1 MSTPKLLLSLLGPT
15 AVLRVAALSAG
26 VALAAGCAP
35 EGSDELDAAL
45 AEEAESDE
53 AADGRS
59 IIGGQTATAYPESV
73 LIDMA
78 ENGQLTSICSGALI
92 APRVVLTAG
101 HCVYGYDGFLVEA
114 PFVGESAQATSA
126 AILDWDADGQ
136 YVDPTRHDVAL
147 ILLDRD
153 ISLDSYPTIA
163 TQRLAWGSHVRNV
176 GRIDDGQ
183 ASWSS
188 LFIGA
193 PVAVQDG
200 RNAGFPLDYVT
211 AEKIQSGDSGGPV
224 FAAGTHQI
232 VAVNSGSGG
241 GTQVLARVDL
251 VATWI
256 QETMAAWDGGDGG
269 GETAAPVEEPE
280 DPCGGV
286 TYEGECTTTRKVTW
300 CEGGEV
306 KTMSCGSGKRCG
318 WNQQGGYYDCVR

>member
-1 MSTPKLLLSLLGPT
+1 MATTQQHLATILSL
-15 AVLRVAALSAG
+15 AALSLG
-26 VALAAGCAP
+26 LAAGCAP
-35 EGSDELDAAL
+35 DGSAELEAAL
-45 AEEAESDE
+45 ADEGESDG
-53 AADGRS
+53 AQDQRS
-59 IIGGQTATAYPESV
+59 IIGGQTATGFPEGV

-92 APRVVLTAG
+92 RPRVVLTAG

-114 PFVGESAQATSA
+114 PFVGVTAQATA
-126 AILDWDADGQ
+126 AALYDWSADGE
-136 YVDPTRHDVAL
+136 YVDPSQHDVAL

-153 ISLDSYPTIA
+153 VPLTTYPTVA
-163 TQRLAWGSHVRNV
+163 TQRLAWGSKVRNV

-188 LFIGA
+188 LFVGA
-193 PVAVQDG
+193 AVAVQDG
-200 RNAGFPLDYVT
+200 ARAGFPLDYVT

-224 FAAGTHQI
+224 FADGTHHI

-251 VATWI
+251 VASWI
-256 QETMAAWDGGDGG
+256 QQTVAAWESGQGG
-269 GETAAPVEEPE
+269 GAVAAPVEEPE

-286 TYEGECTTTRKVTW
+286 TYEGECVTSRKVQW

-306 KTMSCGSGKRCG
+306 RSMTCTGSKRCG
-318 WNQQGGYYDCVR
+318 WNQQGGYHDCVR

>member
-1 MSTPKLLLSLLGPT
+1 MATTQLHLASSLLSL
-15 AVLRVAALSAG
+15 AALSLG
-26 VALAAGCAP
+26 LVAGCAP
-35 EGSDELDAAL
+35 AGSSEHASDL
-45 AEEAESDE
+45 EEESDG
-53 AADGRS
+53 AQDQRA
-59 IIGGQTATAYPESV
+59 IIGGQTATGFPEGV

-101 HCVYGYDGFLVEA
+101 HCVHGYDGFLVEA
-114 PFVGESAQATSA
+114 PFVGVTAQATA
-126 AILDWDADGQ
+126 AALYDWSADGE
-136 YVDPTRHDVAL
+136 YVDPSQHDVAL

-153 ISLDSYPTIA
+153 VPLPSYPTVA
-163 TQRLAWGSHVRNV
+163 SQRLAWGSKVRNV

-188 LFIGA
+188 LFVGA
-193 PVAVQDG
+193 AVAVQDG
-200 RNAGFPLDYVT
+200 ARAGFPLDYVT

-224 FAAGTHQI
+224 FQDGTHHI

-251 VATWI
+251 VASWI
-256 QETMAAWDGGDGG
+256 QQTVAAWESGQPGG
-269 GETAAPVEEPE
+269 GGATDPVEEPE

-286 TYEGECTTTRKVTW
+286 TYEGECAGSRKVQW

-306 KTMSCGSGKRCG
+306 KSMSCTGSKRCG